1 MDVPSVKVFVKE
13 AAKRIYG
20 ATTAHQT
27 NGNWALCALPLD
39 MSLDGEFANL
49 VLPLNR
55 NWYLVNLDELDQANL
70 PSAAMLFEGAFS
82 SKPAWFLE
90 LLAPQEQAMA
100 MERLIDVFTPLDR
113 ALKDGWAPEPI
124 EALSYRCL
132 LIHDWRRI
140 ALRLNRVPQDLL
152 PGDWPERD
160 CRTLVRSIYRGLFEH
175 SEMWLSEEAR
185 ARNGSLPERTDG
197 IDQIFI

>member
-1 MDVPSVKVFVKE
+1 MSERTQNLVQFRSGKSEVPSPGELAAALGTPVRLKTWSLIVTFFGDAILPRGGLISAISLGQVMEVIGVEPGAVRTAVSRLASDGWIERERNGRASFYRMAEFREVAFKE

-82 SKPAWFLE
+82 SKPAQN
-90 LLAPQEQAMA
+90 AA
-100 MERLIDVFTPLDR
+100 V
-113 ALKDGWAPEPI
+113 
-124 EALSYRCL
+124 S
-132 LIHDWRRI
+132 RRVSFFVTSP
-140 ALRLNRVPQDLL
+140 R
-152 PGDWPERD
+152 
-160 CRTLVRSIYRGLFEH
+160 
-175 SEMWLSEEAR
+175 
-185 ARNGSLPERTDG
+185 
-197 IDQIFI
+197 